1 MKKSFRIKIC
11 GMKYAE
17 NITAIAALQPDY
29 MGFIFYKKSA
39 RFYNDTLPEIPKTI
53 KKTGVFVDADSATI
67 LETIERYQL
76 QAVQLHGSETP
87 ELCTAI
93 RNASDVE
100 IIKTFSIDTTFD
112 FRKLEDYESV
122 CDYYLFDT
130 KGKLPG
136 GNGFPFDW
144 TLLKNYPSLKPYF
157 LSGGIAID
165 HIKTIPKTGL
175 KPYAIDIN
183 SKFETAPGLKDIPL
197 CKQAIVTLK
206 NN

>member
-1 MKKSFRIKIC
+1 
-11 GMKYAE
+11 MKYAE
-17 NITAIAALQPDY
+17 NIAAIAALQPDY
-29 MGFIFYKKSA
+29 MGFIFYNKSA

-53 KKTGVFVDADSATI
+53 KKTGVFVNADSTSI

-76 QAVQLHGSETP
+76 QAVQLHGLETP
-87 ELCTAI
+87 ELCTVI
-93 RNASDVE
+93 RKESDVE
-100 IIKTFSIDTTFD
+100 IIKTFSIDTPFD
-112 FRKLEDYESV
+112 FRKLENYETV

-144 TLLKNYPSLKPYF
+144 TLLENYPSSKPYF
-157 LSGGIAID
+157 LSGGIAIN
-165 HIKTIPKTGL
+165 HINTIPTTGL
-175 KPYAIDIN
+175 TPYAIDIN
-183 SKFETAPGLKDIPL
+183 SKFETAPGLKNITL

>member
-1 MKKSFRIKIC
+1 
-11 GMKYAE
+11 MKYSE
-17 NITAIAALQPDY
+17 NIAAIAALQPDY

-39 RFYNDTLPEIPKTI
+39 RFYNDILPEIPKTI
-53 KKTGVFVDADSATI
+53 KKTGVFVNADSTTL

-112 FRKLEDYESV
+112 FRKLEDYETV

-144 TLLKNYPSLKPYF
+144 KILENYPSAKPYF
-157 LSGGIAID
+157 LSGGIDID
-165 HIKTIPKTGL
+165 HVDMIQATGL

-183 SKFETAPGLKDIPL
+183 SKFETAPGLKDISL
-197 CKQAIVTLK
+197 CKQALLTIK
-206 NN
+206 ND

>member
-1 MKKSFRIKIC
+1 
-11 GMKYAE
+11 MKYAE
-17 NITAIAALQPDY
+17 NIAAIAALQPDY
-29 MGFIFYKKSA
+29 MGFIFYNKSA

-53 KKTGVFVDADSATI
+53 KKTGVFVNADSTSI

-76 QAVQLHGSETP
+76 QAVQLHGLETP
-87 ELCTAI
+87 ELCTVI
-93 RNASDVE
+93 RKESDVE
-100 IIKTFSIDTTFD
+100 IIKTFSIDTPFD
-112 FRKLEDYESV
+112 FRKLDNYETV

-144 TLLKNYPSLKPYF
+144 TLLENYPSSKPYF
-157 LSGGIAID
+157 LSGGIAIN
-165 HIKTIPKTGL
+165 HINTIPTTGL
-175 KPYAIDIN
+175 TPYAIDIN
-183 SKFETAPGLKDIPL
+183 SKFETAPGLKDITL

>member
-1 MKKSFRIKIC
+1 
-11 GMKYAE
+11 MKYAE
-17 NITAIAALQPDY
+17 NIAAIAALQPDY
-29 MGFIFYKKSA
+29 MGFIFYNKSA

-53 KKTGVFVDADSATI
+53 KKTGVFVNADSTSI

-76 QAVQLHGSETP
+76 QAVQLHGLETP
-87 ELCTAI
+87 ELCTVI
-93 RNASDVE
+93 RKESDVE
-100 IIKTFSIDTTFD
+100 IIKTFSIDTPFD
-112 FRKLEDYESV
+112 FRKLDNYETV

-144 TLLKNYPSLKPYF
+144 TLLENYPSSKPYF
-157 LSGGIAID
+157 LSGGIAIN
-165 HIKTIPKTGL
+165 HINTIPTTGL
-175 KPYAIDIN
+175 TPYAIDIN
-183 SKFETAPGLKDIPL
+183 SKFETAPGLKNITL